1 MKRTKNILL
10 ATFFLLLTS
19 LACNALFQ
27 QNLSPSD
34 QAPVPTQIVVSP
46 QITEL
51 VSTRPA
57 STPPPTS
64 ANLPE
69 NDAEVPRVPVDQAR
83 AAFDSGKAIIVDVRG
98 ADAYA
103 RSHIAGALEISLSAI
118 QTDPANLPL
127 DKNKWIITY
136 CT

>member
-1 MKRTKNILL
+1 MRRTKDILL
-10 ATFFLLLTS
+10 ATSILILTS
-19 LACNALFQ
+19 LACNALLPQ
-27 QNLSPSD
+27 TEATSVSTS
-34 QAPVPTQIVVSP
+34 APTQTVVPT

-51 VSTRPA
+51 VPTQ
-57 STPPPTS
+57 PP

-69 NDAEVPRVPVDQAR
+69 TDAEVSRVPVDQAK
-83 AAFDSGKAIIVDVRG
+83 AAFDSGDAIIVDVRG

-103 RSHIAGALEISLSAI
+103 RSHIKGALEISLSAI
-118 QTDPANLPL
+118 QTDPVNLNL

>member
-1 MKRTKNILL
+1 MNSTKPILL

-34 QAPVPTQIVVSP
+34 QTPVPTQIVIST
-46 QITEL
+46 QITEPD
-51 VSTRPA
+51 STQPE
-57 STPPPTS
+57 STQPP

-69 NDAEVPRVPVDQAR
+69 NDAEVPRLPVDQAK
-83 AAFDSGKAIIVDVRG
+83 AAFDRGEAVIVDVRG
-98 ADAYA
+98 AEAYA
-103 RSHIAGALEISLSAI
+103 RSHIAGALEVSLSAI

>member
-1 MKRTKNILL
+1 MKRTKDILF
-10 ATFFLLLTS
+10 ATFILILTS
-19 LACNALFQ
+19 LACNALLPQ
-27 QNLSPSD
+27 TEPTSVPT
-34 QAPVPTQIVVSP
+34 PVQTQTLIPTQI
-46 QITEL
+46 TEP
-51 VSTRPA
+51 VSTQ
-57 STPPPTS
+57 PP

-69 NDAEVPRVPVDQAR
+69 TDAEVPRVPADQAK
-83 AAFDSGKAIIVDVRG
+83 AAFDSGDAVIVDVRG

-103 RSHIAGALEISLSAI
+103 RSHITGALEVSLSAI

>member
-1 MKRTKNILL
+1 MKRTKDILF
-10 ATFFLLLTS
+10 ATFILILAS
-19 LACNALFQ
+19 LACNALLPQ
-27 QNLSPSD
+27 TEPTSIPT
-34 QAPVPTQIVVSP
+34 PVQTQILIPTQI
-46 QITEL
+46 TEP
-51 VSTRPA
+51 VSTQ
-57 STPPPTS
+57 PP

-69 NDAEVPRVPVDQAR
+69 TDAEVSRVPANQAK
-83 AAFDSGKAIIVDVRG
+83 AAFESGDAVIVDVRG

-103 RSHIAGALEISLSAI
+103 RSHITGALEVSLSAI

>member
-1 MKRTKNILL
+1 MNSTKPILL

-27 QNLSPSD
+27 QNLPPRD
-34 QAPVPTQIVVSP
+34 QTPLPTQIVIPSR
-46 QITEL
+46 ITEP
-51 VSTRPA
+51 VSTQPA
-57 STPPPTS
+57 ATPPPTS
-64 ANLPE
+64 ANLPA
-69 NDAEVPRVPVDQAR
+69 NDAEVPRVSVDQAK
-83 AAFDSGKAIIVDVRG
+83 AAFDRGDAVIVDVRG
-98 ADAYA
+98 AEAYA
-103 RSHIAGALEISLSAI
+103 RSHIAGALEVSLSAI

>member
-1 MKRTKNILL
+1 LL
-10 ATFFLLLTS
+10 VTFLLLLSS

-27 QNLSPSD
+27 QYLAPPD
-34 QAPVPTQIVVSP
+34 QTPVPTQILVP
-46 QITEL
+46 TQITEP
-51 VSTRPA
+51 VFTQPA
-57 STPPPTS
+57 STQPP

-69 NDAEVPRVPVDQAR
+69 NDAQVPRVPVDQAK
-83 AAFDSGKAIIVDVRG
+83 AAFDSGEAVIVDVRG
-98 ADAYA
+98 ADSYA
-103 RSHIAGALEISLSAI
+103 RSHIAGALEVSLGAI